1 MLKRRH
7 AQRGFT
13 IIEVMIS
20 LLVLGILLALGAP
33 SFGEWL
39 QNQQIRAATEA
50 TLNGLQLARA
60 AAVQRNVPVRFQF
73 VTDLTSGCSVT
84 NSAVSWVVS
93 MADPAG
99 ACDAAPDTTGLP
111 NPPAPGII
119 QIHSSAEGTPNV
131 VVTPVYVPQPPG
143 ASTPA
148 TTVTFSALGSVV
160 NPNADGSFPIVK
172 IDFTNPRVAAGAA
185 RPLRVVITTGGS
197 IRMCDPAVTGT
208 DPRACPAFP

>member
-1 MLKRRH
+1 
-7 AQRGFT
+7 
-13 IIEVMIS
+13 MIS

-33 SFGEWL
+33 SFAEWL

-60 AAVQRNVPVRFQF
+60 TAVQRNVPVRFQF
-73 VTDLTSGCSVT
+73 VTDLTAGCSLT
-84 NSAVSWVVS
+84 NSAVNWVVS
-93 MADPAG
+93 IADPAN
-99 ACDAAPDTTGLP
+99 ACDAAPDTSGLP

-131 VVTPVYVPQPPG
+131 VATPVYVPPPPG
-143 ASTPA
+143 GATSA
-148 TTVTFSALGSVV
+148 TTVTFSALGSVI
-160 NPNADGSFPIVK
+160 NPNADGSSPIAK
-172 IDFTNPRVAAGAA
+172 IDFTNPRLAVSAA

>member
-1 MLKRRH
+1 MLIRLHLRH
-7 AQRGFT
+7 GFT
-13 IIEVMIS
+13 LIEVMIS
-20 LLVLGILLALGAP
+20 LLVLGVLLALGAP
-33 SFGEWL
+33 SFAEWL

-60 AAVQRNVPVRFQF
+60 TAVQRNVPVRFQF
-73 VTDLTSGCSVT
+73 VTDLTAGCSVT
-84 NSAVSWVVS
+84 NSTVNWVVS
-93 MADPAG
+93 IANPAS
-99 ACDAAPDTTGLP
+99 ACDAAPDTSGLP

-131 VVTPVYVPQPPG
+131 VSTPVYVPPAG

-148 TTVTFSALGSVV
+148 TTVTFSALGSVI
-160 NPNADGSFPIVK
+160 NPNADGSFPIAK
-172 IDFTNPRVAAGAA
+172 IDFTNPRLAVSAA